1 MLTLSSLSPF
11 TIGSGLEAEEEL
23 AGHSTGVM
31 EARLDSPTTAT
42 AQWTTWGAGRT
53 VLMLAGLG
61 KVGNVPGTP
70 GSPRT
75 VTSGWPLSVRRE
87 KESRNQIE

>member
-11 TIGSGLEAEEEL
+11 TIASGLEAEEEV
-23 AGHSTGVM
+23 GHSTGVM
-31 EARLDSPTTAT
+31 EARWDSPTTAT
-42 AQWTTWGAGRT
+42 AQWTTWVAGRT

-61 KVGNVPGTP
+61 KVGDVPGTP
-70 GSPRT
+70 GSHRT

-87 KESRNQIE
+87 NVKRN